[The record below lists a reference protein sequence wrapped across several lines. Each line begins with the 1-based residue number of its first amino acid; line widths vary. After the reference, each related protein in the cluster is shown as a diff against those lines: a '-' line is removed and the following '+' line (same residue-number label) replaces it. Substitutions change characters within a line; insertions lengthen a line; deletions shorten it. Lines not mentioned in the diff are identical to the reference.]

1 MSNIR
6 IYETDITSRTSEY
19 NPTQNVVYIPGFSC
33 GYVKANVGIGDSV
46 TGKYELKDYT
56 YTETTDTVALAGKT
70 YYDAIAESVYNQITF
85 CQTVEDL
92 EKVFGTTPYKF
103 QNEQNDPT
111 KNVTV
116 TGPVYTKVEVVDGET
131 VVTGKYIK
139 QNDSYVEIIEADK
152 KAESGVD
159 YFVKSEGQVEE
170 NMPTHNIDIKAG
182 DFDKSYIIAKE
193 LLNAGVFV
201 WYDAFKLNGA
211 DSVKD
216 LYTQLPKQLSIL
228 EDLNTYNVKFIT
240 TGAYESLGAIN
251 SDSTLV
257 DDSLIKQLLELSCIR
272 NDSVAIIDYKDVGT
286 SAIDITKIKSVVNKI
301 NDYPIVTGPNEHIED
316 SRNYGT
322 IFTPSSVYNVS
333 NLFKGIN
340 DTNEIILPGSFA
352 YLISFAKSAQTNA
365 NFLAIAGVTR
375 GLVPYLV
382 RPCTVINGKQAE
394 DLTADSGIAINPITY
409 ITPYGYCIWGNR
421 TLHNNTYTESG
432 IPKLVAGSFL
442 NIRVLTCDIK
452 KILRNVALK
461 LNFEINSDILWLN
474 FKSRVEKQ
482 LDRIIA
488 NNGIEKYKLSQIKT
502 DERGKI
508 KVKLTIWC
516 LYAVEKWDMELEL
529 TDSYVSVNSIQ

>member
-19 NPTQNVVYIPGFSC
+19 DPTQNVVYIPGFSC
-33 GYVKANVGIGDSV
+33 GYVKADVGIGDSV

-56 YTETTDTVALAGKT
+56 YTKTTDTVAIAGKT
-70 YYDAIAESVYNQITF
+70 YYDAIDSSVYNQITF

-103 QNEQNDPT
+103 
-111 KNVTV
+111 
-116 TGPVYTKVEVVDGET
+116 EV
-131 VVTGKYIK
+131 K
-139 QNDSYVEIIEADK
+139 QNNVIADGSEA
-152 KAESGVD
+152 V
-159 YFVKSEGQVEE
+159 V
-170 NMPTHNIDIKAG
+170 HNIDIAAG

-201 WYDAFKLNGA
+201 WYDAFKTNGA

-216 LYTQLPKQLSIL
+216 LYAQLPTQLSIL

-240 TGAYESLGAIN
+240 TGAYESLGAID

-257 DDSLIKQLLELSCIR
+257 DDSLIEKLLKLACTR
-272 NDSVAIIDYKDVGT
+272 NDSVAVIDYKDIDTG
-286 SAIDITKIKSVVNKI
+286 AIDITKIKTVVNKI
-301 NDYPIVTGPNEHIED
+301 NECPIVTGPNEHVED
-316 SRNYGT
+316 GRNYGT

-432 IPKLVAGSFL
+432 TPKLVASSFL

-488 NNGIEKYKLSQIKT
+488 NNGIEKYRLSQITT